1 MQSQHEVS
9 APAHTLEAPGTGA
22 GAEANTLGTRPTA
35 QVEPMA
41 VVVIT
46 IRRDRIE
53 QVARLLMGGTHSA
66 SRVWERA
73 GRCSW
78 QSRDPD
84 FGLHEERLGL
94 ELAEYMEAL
103 DLPTRVA
110 DMLPRPAQNPGEGFA
125 RALEEVRRG

>member
-1 MQSQHEVS
+1 MQSQNEVPATTH
-9 APAHTLEAPGTGA
+9 APEAPGTGT
-22 GAEANTLGTRPTA
+22 GAEAHTPGTRPTA

-53 QVARLLMGGTHSA
+53 QVAQLLMGGIHSA

-73 GRCSW
+73 GRGSW

-84 FGLHEERLGL
+84 FEMHEERLGL

-103 DLPTRVA
+103 DLPMRVA
-110 DMLPRPAQNPGEGFA
+110 DTLPRPAQNPGEGFA